1 MSRNKNILGLMIIAL
16 LLTISCSV
24 GVKTDLLT
32 GLSIKYNGFSV
43 ANSFLA
49 KGNKKT
55 TDVKIKPGE
64 KISLVFT
71 GISGFKTIEGMA
83 YPGASIV
90 VTDSKGKI
98 VLDIADLFSAYDST
112 GVDVKLA
119 GEALTIDF
127 TAPLTGSEK
136 GDKYNW
142 KSRVWDK
149 KSTSEL
155 TCELQLEVE

>member
-1 MSRNKNILGLMIIAL
+1 MQKSKNTFSLLVVAL
-16 LLTISCSV
+16 LLAVSCSV

-32 GLSIKYNGFSV
+32 GLNIKYNGFSV
-43 ANSFLA
+43 GNSFLA

-71 GISGFKTIEGMA
+71 GISGFKSIEGVA
-83 YPGASIV
+83 YPGASILI
-90 VTDSKGKI
+90 TDSKGKT
-98 VLDIADLFSAYDST
+98 VLDIPDLFSSYDST

-119 GEALTIDF
+119 EEALSIDF
-127 TAPLTGSEK
+127 TAPASGSEK

-149 KSTSEL
+149 KSTSEI
-155 TCELQLEVE
+155 TCTLQLEVE